1 MIAKTSTDSTTAER
15 ATRGSMA
22 APVDGRRPP
31 IATTDT
37 PAPTAA
43 RSGADSVAERRARM
57 LREELAVRIVVGLL
71 ILVFNE
77 LFAAAVETQVIV
89 RATAIVAILLNGP
102 YYLAM
107 RTGRRGREQAH
118 VRMSLDVM
126 FITVGLYAAGGLAA
140 AQYVSVYSIV
150 PVYTAIVFSSRAS
163 VLATVLATVSFL
175 VVAAVQHLGLLRMT
189 RLPMPDAWEIAA
201 FNLLVLNIVGGLAA
215 ALAAAYRKSRHRLAA
230 LYDELERAHDESLR
244 LNEHIQRASRLYVL
258 TEVVAGVTHEMRN
271 VLQGAFGHLWLAR
284 RLIVESPAEAIQH
297 LNKVEYSCESAMRI
311 IRTTLDMAR
320 PGPQS
325 RERVGVAAVA
335 ARVAELK
342 GYDLRRDRIGLR
354 IDLPEDLPPVSGT
367 AFQLQQVLLNLVTN
381 AQDELHHVT
390 GRREIVIT
398 GVAEPDRCVIEVRDT
413 GRGIPMS
420 ALPHVFEPF
429 YTTKSAGTGL
439 GLAISA
445 GIVEGFGG
453 TLTAANHRE
462 GGAAF
467 RVTLPAAR

>member
-1 MIAKTSTDSTTAER
+1 MT
-15 ATRGSMA
+15 
-22 APVDGRRPP
+22 
-31 IATTDT
+31 
-37 PAPTAA
+37 
-43 RSGADSVAERRARM
+43 ERRRRL
-57 LREELAVRIVVGLL
+57 LREEFAVRIAVGVL

-77 LFAAAVETQVIV
+77 LFAVAAETQVVV
-89 RATAIVAILLNGP
+89 RTTAVIAILLNGP

-107 RTGRRGREQAH
+107 RTERWGREQAY

-140 AQYVSVYSIV
+140 AQYVGVYSIV

-175 VVAAVQHLGLLRMT
+175 AVATVQHLGLLRMT
-189 RLPMPDAWEIAA
+189 RLPMPDAWEIAG

-215 ALAAAYRKSRHRLAA
+215 TLAAAYRKSRHRLAA
-230 LYDELERAHDESLR
+230 LYEELERAHDESLR
-244 LNEHIQRASRLYVL
+244 LNEHIQRASRIHVL
-258 TEVVAGVTHEMRN
+258 SEVVAGVTHEMRN
-271 VLQGAFGHLWLAR
+271 VLQSAFGHLWMAR
-284 RLIVESPAEAIQH
+284 RLLVESPAEAIQH

-320 PGPQS
+320 PQQER
-325 RERVGVAAVA
+325 RERVGIAAVV

-342 GYDLRRDRIGLR
+342 AYDLRRDRIALR
-354 IDLPEDLPPVSGT
+354 IDLHEGLPPISGT
-367 AFQLQQVLLNLVTN
+367 SFQLQQVLLNLVTN
-381 AQDELHHVT
+381 AQDELHHVE

-398 GVAEPDRCVIEVRDT
+398 GIAEPDRCVVEVRDT

-420 ALPHVFEPF
+420 ALPHLFEPF
-429 YTTKSAGTGL
+429 YTTKSTGTGL

-467 RVTLPAAR
+467 RLTLPSAR